1 MLRISLEQWRM
12 FIMVAEHGGFNQAAQ
27 AIFKSQS
34 SIHNAVQKIEHS
46 LGVKLFRI
54 EGRKTLLTD
63 AGELVLRRAHYL
75 LQEAARVED
84 VGRTLAE
91 GVESRLRI
99 AIDEIF
105 PQPLLYKALENTSIK
120 FPLLRIELMESIL
133 TGAKELLENAE
144 ADIAVSPVIIKDI
157 FSEELCQIEFVAVA
171 APQHPLLQIARE
183 LTLEDLKS
191 YRQIVVRDSAHHKKH
206 DEGWLGA
213 NQRWTVSHMR
223 TSIDMIK
230 QGLGFAWL
238 PLTSIL
244 DDLAQG
250 RLKPLPLCN
259 GASRNVSLH
268 LLFLDADKLGPAAR
282 TFLGELRCQSIDL
295 PTAADLQP
303 H

>member
-27 AIFKSQS
+27 AIYKSQS

-46 LGVKLFRI
+46 LGVKLFRV

-63 AGELVLRRAHYL
+63 AGELVLRRANYL
-75 LQEAARVED
+75 LQEAARVEQ
-84 VGRTLAE
+84 VGHTLAE
-91 GVESRLRI
+91 GIESRLRI
-99 AIDEIF
+99 AVDEIF
-105 PQPLLYKALENTSIK
+105 PHPLLYKALENTSQQY
-120 FPLLRIELMESIL
+120 PLLRIELMESIL

-144 ADIAVSPVIIKDI
+144 ADIAVSPVVQKEL
-157 FSEELCQIEFVAVA
+157 FNEELCQIEFVAVA
-171 APQHPLLQIARE
+171 CPQHPLLQLGRE
-183 LTLEDLKS
+183 LNLEDLKS
-191 YRQIVVRDSAHHKKH
+191 YRQIVVRDSAHHNRH

-244 DDLAQG
+244 EDLTQG
-250 RLKPLPLCN
+250 RLQRLPLCS
-259 GASRNVSLH
+259 GASRKVSLY
-268 LLFLDADKLGPAAR
+268 LLFSDADKLGPAAR
-282 TFLGELRCQSIDL
+282 TFLGELRYQSIDL
-295 PTAADLQP
+295 PTSADL
-303 H
+303 

>member
-75 LQEAARVED
+75 LHEAARVEE
-84 VGRTLAE
+84 VGRTLAD

-99 AIDEIF
+99 AVDEIF
-105 PQPLLYKALENTSIK
+105 PQPLLYKALENTSLK

-144 ADIAVSPVIIKDI
+144 ADIAVSPVVIKDI
-157 FSEELCQIEFVAVA
+157 FNEELCQIEFVAVA
-171 APQHPLLQIARE
+171 CPQHPLLQLGRE

-191 YRQIVVRDSAHHKKH
+191 YRQIVVRDSAHQKKH

-238 PLTSIL
+238 PLTSML

-250 RLKPLPLCN
+250 RLKPLPLCS
-259 GASRNVSLH
+259 GASRKVNLH

-282 TFLGELRCQSIDL
+282 TFLGELRYQSISL
-295 PTAADLQP
+295 PTSADL
-303 H
+303 

>member
-12 FIMVAEHGGFNQAAQ
+12 FVMVAEHGGFNQAAQ

-54 EGRKTLLTD
+54 DGRKTLLTD
-63 AGELVLRRAHYL
+63 AGEMVLRRAHYL
-75 LQEAARVED
+75 LQEATRVEEI
-84 VGRTLAE
+84 GRTLAE
-91 GVESRLRI
+91 GIESRLRI
-99 AIDEIF
+99 AVDEIF
-105 PQPLLYKALENTSIK
+105 PQHMLYKALENTSTK

-144 ADIAVSPVIIKDI
+144 ADIAVSPVVIKDI
-157 FSEELCQIEFVAVA
+157 FNEELCQIEFIAVA
-171 APQHPLLQIARE
+171 SPQHPLFAIERE
-183 LTLEDLKS
+183 LTIEDLKS
-191 YRQIVVRDSAHHKKH
+191 YRQIVVRDSALSKRH

-244 DDLAQG
+244 DDLTQG
-250 RLKPLPLCN
+250 QLKRLPLCS
-259 GASRNVSLH
+259 GASRKVNLH
-268 LLFLDADKLGPAAR
+268 LLFMDADKLGPAAL
-282 TFLGELRCQSIDL
+282 TFLGELRYQSIGL
-295 PTAADLQP
+295 PTSADL
-303 H
+303 